1 MKRITL
7 ILLIVASVAGI
18 DQWTKVW
25 AVENVKNHAPTE
37 YLGDFFRFH
46 YAENTGAFLGSGSD
60 LSPTAS
66 FWVLK
71 IIPLL
76 VLLGLFGY
84 LLFTK
89 EMPRVAT
96 IAFSMVVGGG
106 ISNIV
111 DRFLNDGHV
120 VDFMNMGLGSLRTG
134 IFNFA
139 DVFIMIGIG
148 LLLFSQFF
156 LKEDLKK
163 KETEPSSVEEQKP

>member
-1 MKRITL
+1 MKRIIT
-7 ILLIVASVAGI
+7 ILLIVLATVGV

-25 AVENVKNHAPTE
+25 AVENVKNQVPTE
-37 YLGDFFRFH
+37 YFNNFFKII

-60 LSPTAS
+60 LSPTLS

-71 IIPLL
+71 IVPLV

-84 LLFTK
+84 LLYTK
-89 EMPRVAT
+89 SMPLMAT
-96 IAFSMVVGGG
+96 IAFSLVVGGG
-106 ISNIV
+106 ISNIA

-120 VDFMNMGLGSLRTG
+120 VDFMNMGIGNLRTG

-148 LLLFSQFF
+148 MLLFVQLFI
-156 LKEDLKK
+156 KEEKAP
-163 KETEPSSVEEQKP
+163 TTTT